1 MVTFEILKHIGI
13 ISNNGWDREV
23 NIVSWNGGAP
33 KVDIREW
40 SEDHTKMSKGIT
52 MTENE
57 AEQLCMILHNYIA
70 ERSVK

>member
-13 ISNNGWDREV
+13 ISNNGWNREV

-40 SEDHTKMSKGIT
+40 SDDHTKMSKGIT

>member
-40 SEDHTKMSKGIT
+40 SEDHTKTSKGIT